1 PRRAYTYPA
10 DMGWGSLNLLATTGA
25 LVMTAAVLVVLCN
38 VAVSFRA
45 GAAGREDP
53 WGGHTLES
61 SLPSPP
67 KAYGFL
73 LLPTVAG
80 RSALWD
86 AAPDQPVV
94 VGTRLDRHEILV
106 TTTVE
111 GLPLHREV
119 LPGNTLWPFACA
131 VATTTVLIASM
142 FSPRAVLPLLVPV
155 GVTLVGW
162 FWPSHRKDDVDART
176 AGAEA
181 HGH

>member
-1 PRRAYTYPA
+1 MA
-10 DMGWGSLNLLATTGA
+10 
-25 LVMTAAVLVVLCN
+25 AAVIVFLWN
-38 VAVSFRA
+38 VATSLRA
-45 GAAGREDP
+45 GEVAGADP
-53 WGGHTLES
+53 WGGDTLEGCV
-61 SLPSPP
+61 PPPP
-67 KAYGFL
+67 KPSGFL
-73 LLPTVAG
+73 PLPPVAG